1 MSSSRS
7 GPTFS
12 IVGGRLEAVGLFL
25 GSWGLDAVELF
36 AGSSTGFVVFGMVG
50 NSISGGDS
58 TVGIIVGFAGEVGT
72 FEEAVGFSIVC
83 LFMSRIGR
91 S

>member
-1 MSSSRS
+1 M
-7 GPTFS
+7 
-12 IVGGRLEAVGLFL
+12 V
-25 GSWGLDAVELF
+25 
-36 AGSSTGFVVFGMVG
+36 VG
-50 NSISGGDS
+50 NSISGVGS
-58 TVGIIVGFAGEVGT
+58 TVGMIIGFAGEVGT